1 MEYKLTDE
9 DFNRLVRY
17 IYDNYGI
24 VLSNK
29 RVLVEGRLAN
39 IVQSKGFPDFSS
51 YVRSMFSDP
60 GSREL
65 SLLINKLTTNHTFFM
80 REPKHFEYV
89 KSVVLPYIES
99 TSKDHDVRIW
109 SAACSTGEEPYTLAM
124 IIDEYFGIKKPGWDL
139 RILAT
144 DIDTEVLEKGS
155 NAIYSEDAVK
165 TLPERWIKNYFI
177 KLPDGKYQVCD
188 KIRKEVVFK
197 QFNLMDKIIYK
208 KPYDLILCRNV
219 MIYFDVKTKDALVER
234 FYDASKIGAY
244 LFIGHAE
251 NISKTT
257 RYSYIQPAIYQKK

>member
-1 MEYKLTDE
+1 MDDRLKDE
-9 DFNRLVRY
+9 DFDRLVRY
-17 IYDNYGI
+17 IYNNYGI

-29 RVLVEGRLAN
+29 RILVEGRLAN
-39 IVQSKGFPDFSS
+39 IVSSKGFSDYSS
-51 YVRSMFSDP
+51 YVNSMFSDP
-60 GSREL
+60 SSKEL
-65 SLLINKLTTNHTFFM
+65 ALLINKLTTNHTFFM

-89 KSVVLPYIES
+89 KSVILPHLES
-99 TSKDHDVRIW
+99 TSKDHEVRIW

-124 IIDEYFGIKKPGWDL
+124 IIDEYFGIRKAGWDL

-144 DIDTEVLEKGS
+144 DIDTDVLEKGAK
-155 NAIYSEDAVK
+155 AIYSEDSVK
-165 TLPERWIKNYFI
+165 SLPERWIKNYFI
-177 KLPDGKYQVCD
+177 KLPDGNYQVCD

-219 MIYFDVKTKDALVER
+219 MIYFDVKTKDSLIER
-234 FYDASKIGAY
+234 FYDVSKNGAY

-257 RYSYIQPAIYQKK
+257 RYSYVQPAIYHKK